1 MKFIIFPRKSELK
14 IPNSLTKFPF
24 IHYQHNNEKLE
35 TKKNTAVV
43 ILLNFSAPCYFFIW
57 HINLALKPFVTSVK
71 TQTWQAG
78 VSQKRKLAE
87 DNRESKIIR
96 KEPEDETRKKI
107 KNRPWHIPSI
117 LPRNLSHWLEGLA
130 ADAAPWPAR
139 LKLMDDN
146 GYQLTATLD
155 WGVRR
160 GRSKQGLL
168 IPGDLVN
175 EGRRKRLVSEILR
188 QKFCCNN

>member
-14 IPNSLTKFPF
+14 IPNSLTKFPSF
-24 IHYQHNNEKLE
+24 TINIIM
-35 TKKNTAVV
+35 KNLKQKRIQQQSFCSTFLYS
-43 ILLNFSAPCYFFIW
+43 LLLFYLTHKSRPE
-57 HINLALKPFVTSVK
+57 PFVTSVK

-96 KEPEDETRKKI
+96 KEPEDETRRKI

-117 LPRNLSHWLEGLA
+117 LPRNLSDWLEGLA
-130 ADAAPWPAR
+130 ADAAPWPGR
-139 LKLMDDN
+139 LKLMDDK

-155 WGVRR
+155 WGGGGR
-160 GRSKQGLL
+160 GAFEAGAFNSWRFGQ
-168 IPGDLVN
+168 
-175 EGRRKRLVSEILR
+175 
-188 QKFCCNN
+188 